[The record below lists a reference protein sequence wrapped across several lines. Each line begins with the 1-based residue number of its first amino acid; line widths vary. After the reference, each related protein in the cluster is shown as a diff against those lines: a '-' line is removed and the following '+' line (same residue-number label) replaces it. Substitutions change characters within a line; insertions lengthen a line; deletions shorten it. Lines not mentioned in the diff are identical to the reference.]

1 MNTIG
6 LGLKEYIILSLGGRV
21 AREVEVSDD
30 AILGFGLPTARSA
43 DPEGLINDAL
53 AFSLITK
60 DKVLPTELRD
70 IVDQFVREHKGSS
83 HAQDTISPRVII
95 SVHHIEGLK
104 NVVINRIH
112 RKLNIAILNT

>member
-1 MNTIG
+1 MDGCGIVIFWRSGNVGSGGLLNMNTIG

-21 AREVEVSDD
+21 AREGEVSDD
-30 AILGFGLPTARSA
+30 AILGFG
-43 DPEGLINDAL
+43 
-53 AFSLITK
+53 
-60 DKVLPTELRD
+60 LPTELRD